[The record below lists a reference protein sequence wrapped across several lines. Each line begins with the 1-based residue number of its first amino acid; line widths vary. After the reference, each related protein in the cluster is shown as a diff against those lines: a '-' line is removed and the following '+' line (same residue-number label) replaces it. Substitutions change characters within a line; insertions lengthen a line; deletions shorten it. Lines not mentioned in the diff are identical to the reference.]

1 MKLTGQVVFRNSR
14 ITDEQRESRNGFRK
28 TIGADEVDKKT
39 RWRDELDQF
48 DKNRNKRR
56 KRGRP
61 LPDNRMRMTVKV

>member
-14 ITDEQRESRNGFRK
+14 ITDEQIESRNGFRE

-61 LPDNRMRMTVKV
+61 LPDNRMRMDVKV